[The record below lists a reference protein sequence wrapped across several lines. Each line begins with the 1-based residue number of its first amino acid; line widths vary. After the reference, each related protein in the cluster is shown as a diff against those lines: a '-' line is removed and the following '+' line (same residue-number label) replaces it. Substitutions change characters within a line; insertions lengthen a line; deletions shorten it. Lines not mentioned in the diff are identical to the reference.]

1 MLHIDGATKS
11 GSGTIVRYAVAFASL
26 LGQELHLTNI
36 RAKRR
41 NPGLQPQH
49 LKSLEA
55 CAQMCMAKIEGASL
69 GSREIFYRPGD
80 DIEGGYYQWDIGT
93 AGSTTML
100 VMTILPLACFG
111 KKETLVRIT
120 GGVFQDFAPSA
131 YHMQHVLLPT
141 LRKMGIHAELS
152 IIRPGY
158 YPRGGGIIEA
168 RIRPVA
174 NQIEPLR
181 LAERGN
187 IVSIKGIA
195 LSSRLKE
202 RRVSERMAEECLRAL
217 KAKGYQAQIE
227 SVWDETSVQ
236 EGASFALWAETDSGC
251 LLGADM
257 AGRRGRS
264 SEEIG
269 RYVSKTLI
277 EDLESGATV
286 DRYLADQV
294 ILFAALAQGTSEYLI
309 PRMTDHVDTNLWLVE
324 RFGAKTEIEGQRV
337 RIQGIGHKRE
347 GQ

>member
-26 LGQELHLTNI
+26 LRQELHLTNI

-49 LKSLEA
+49 LKSLQA
-55 CAQMCMAKIEGASL
+55 CAQMCAAKIEGASL
-69 GSREIFYRPGD
+69 RSGEIVYRPGG

-100 VMTILPLACFG
+100 VMTILPLACFARQ
-111 KKETLVRIT
+111 ETRVRIT
-120 GGVFQDFAPSA
+120 GGLFQDFAPSA
-131 YHMQHVLLPT
+131 HHMQQVLLPT

-152 IIRPGY
+152 IVRPGY

-168 RIRPVA
+168 RIRPVT
-174 NQIEPLR
+174 NHIQPFKLV
-181 LAERGN
+181 ERGN
-187 IVSIKGIA
+187 IVSIKGVA

-202 RRVSERMAEECLRAL
+202 RRVSERMAEECQRAL
-217 KAKGYQAQIE
+217 RAKGYEAQIE

-236 EGASFALWAETDSGC
+236 EGASLALWAETNSGG

-269 RYVSKTLI
+269 RYVARTLM
-277 EDLESGATV
+277 EDIESGATV

-294 ILFAALAQGTSEYLI
+294 ILFAALAHGTSEYLI

-324 RFGAKTEIEGQRV
+324 QFGASTGIEGNRV
-337 RIQGIGHKRE
+337 RITGIGHNRG